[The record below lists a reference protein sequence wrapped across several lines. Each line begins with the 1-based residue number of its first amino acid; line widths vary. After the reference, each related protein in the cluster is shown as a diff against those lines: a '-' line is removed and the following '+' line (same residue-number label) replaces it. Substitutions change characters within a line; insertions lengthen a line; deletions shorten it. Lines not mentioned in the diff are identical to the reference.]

1 MIDNKNLLKLLRT
14 ELPKMNKGD
23 KIKFLTYKRDRSIL
37 VEKGGDTF
45 TVVENG
51 YRQIVWEN
59 LTEIEVLKRMK
70 KLQKIEF
77 PRSNK
82 LYLSKQKWQI
92 VKGYNLSFLLIF
104 YLILISPS
112 CVEAVKTL
120 ALFLFCVK
128 VSLDKSPLTLMS
140 PSSTLRL

>member
-1 MIDNKNLLKLLRT
+1 MIDNKNLLQLLRI
-14 ELPKMNKGD
+14 ELQKMSKGD
-23 KIKFLTYKRDRSIL
+23 KIKFLTYKKDRSIL

-82 LYLSKQKWQI
+82 LYLSKQK
-92 VKGYNLSFLLIF
+92 
-104 YLILISPS
+104 
-112 CVEAVKTL
+112 
-120 ALFLFCVK
+120 
-128 VSLDKSPLTLMS
+128 
-140 PSSTLRL
+140 

>member
-1 MIDNKNLLKLLRT
+1 
-14 ELPKMNKGD
+14 MNKGD
-23 KIKFLTYKRDRSIL
+23 KIKFLTYKKDRSIL
-37 VEKGGDTF
+37 VEKSGDAF

-82 LYLSKQKWQI
+82 LYLSKQK
-92 VKGYNLSFLLIF
+92 
-104 YLILISPS
+104 
-112 CVEAVKTL
+112 
-120 ALFLFCVK
+120 
-128 VSLDKSPLTLMS
+128 
-140 PSSTLRL
+140 

>member
-23 KIKFLTYKRDRSIL
+23 KIKFLTYKKDRSIL

-70 KLQKIEF
+70 K
-77 PRSNK
+77 R
-82 LYLSKQKWQI
+82 
-92 VKGYNLSFLLIF
+92 
-104 YLILISPS
+104 
-112 CVEAVKTL
+112 
-120 ALFLFCVK
+120 
-128 VSLDKSPLTLMS
+128 
-140 PSSTLRL
+140 RL

>member
-14 ELPKMNKGD
+14 ELQKMNNGD
-23 KIKFLTYKRDRSIL
+23 KIRFLTYKKDRSIL
-37 VEKGGDTF
+37 VEKDGDTF
-45 TVVENG
+45 TIIENG
-51 YRQIVWEN
+51 YRQMVWEN
-59 LTEIEVLKRMK
+59 LTKAEVLKKMTDCK
-70 KLQKIEF
+70 
-77 PRSNK
+77 S
-82 LYLSKQKWQI
+82 
-92 VKGYNLSFLLIF
+92 YNLSFLLTF

-128 VSLDKSPLTLMS
+128 VSLDESPLTLMS

>member
-1 MIDNKNLLKLLRT
+1 MIDNKNLLQLLRT

-23 KIKFLTYKRDRSIL
+23 KIKFLTYKKDRSIL

-112 CVEAVKTL
+112 CVEAVNTL
-120 ALFLFCVK
+120 VLFLFCVK
-128 VSLDKSPLTLMS
+128 VSLDESPLTLMS